1 MSTGGSVGDTPT
13 LELSA
18 ANLAS
23 PLLAAILATFNG
35 DQPIALTLNGP
46 LPTSGQ
52 QSLTGSVTQGFT
64 FAGGAWSSVSLTLT
78 ASAAGVYTDATL
90 LFSDP
95 GAIPSFLQ
103 IDPSLPPFSAAPL
116 PSGDFLDGS
125 SPGSL
130 DIAALT
136 LGFTVSTTDA
146 IGTPAAMTLGGSLAT
161 LPVIAPITTQNT
173 GPFAFTGQIVG
184 DGPALAPLP
193 PGLYPWLLDTQVPG
207 LMLSAQFDPE
217 ITFDMIDLPVSQ
229 GSLQIY
235 SPSSSVW
242 LSGNPSFCSVVAVDI
257 PATLA
262 IGETSVPVTLIASGF
277 GSGPMTVEGYF
288 SGAGL
293 TLTDML
299 TLLSIDQDALT
310 GTLPSDVIT
319 QLESTDTSGSGSNTI
334 ALQSLLI
341 SMPTSTSCDM
351 IAARFTFGANF
362 SIAEVDF
369 TDIAFTL
376 TLTPS
381 PLTVAACIDAQMT
394 MFAIPMAVELTL
406 SDSEIQITAML
417 VPAVAPQTN
426 PTLDAVVTAIS
437 DDTTFLSAIDDDL
450 AGIDVAQ
457 LSFSGV
463 IGTGYAFSVEL
474 VNSQT
479 SASSCSATI
488 GGQVI
493 TLDSIAFT
501 YNSMQQTTFTSFGGE
516 VTINDNDYF
525 LTLSSTGASFSV
537 IPTGTEQLDDIIADF
552 GMPAI
557 SLPSAL
563 DPVFLGGSVF
573 VGLGNN
579 DGTVVAAI
587 DLDIGDMQCIA
598 MVCSTKLDGQ
608 SWTGASLTLGLDI
621 DICSLSLI
629 KDVAPGQSLNISTL
643 QFLYASAAT
652 TAAQTTIIQQAVAAS
667 GSPFAS
673 FGNFPSTA
681 LIAGMSSA
689 LSGTANAKPLLFYLP
704 GEGGPSIGAEQSLA
718 ASSGDGLTWSPL
730 QIALG
735 PVTLS
740 AIGVGYSS
748 GGVALGIT
756 GSLALGPLGITLQ
769 QFAIAVPLSN
779 DPIPSFSLGGLGVD
793 YDGGGISVE
802 GAFQTLQPPPAGTSS
817 AYDGLLSVT
826 AESFDFSAVGAYAVL
841 DDGSTSLLAIAD
853 VAADIGGPPFFTVTG
868 FCGGFGYNRALQLP
882 PIAQAQSFPLL
893 AVADGQMSF
902 GGLSDLP
909 KIEQALAAYMAPQE
923 GQDWGAAGI
932 TFSSFGVVQG
942 VLMLAIAAGVQTEF
956 ALLGSASLVLPQD
969 EDTPRVNVAI
979 DIEASYIP
987 SAGTLTVLG
996 QIAPNSYIIDPSF
1009 VLSGGF
1015 AVCAWFDASA
1025 HPGDFVA
1032 TIGGYANDYSPPT
1045 WYPVVPRLQ
1054 LAWQDAG
1061 SSLSVT
1067 GDAYFA
1073 VVPNSLML
1081 GVGMQAIWQK
1091 GSIHASF
1098 TAQADFAFGWAP
1110 FFYQA
1115 DIGVMFSVTATI
1127 DLAITTIDLAV
1138 TIGAQLDIGGPPF
1151 GGSALIDLSVISFT
1165 IDFGQRNPAPPALD
1179 WASFSSSFLPAAA
1192 GSGDHAAQARMDADA
1207 AVTAGII
1214 ISVASGQ
1221 MNTSAA
1227 VAAGLTLVDGEKA
1240 SFSVALSVPATS
1252 VTGAGT
1258 TPTSLDGL
1266 QIGIAPME
1274 QSSVTSVVALSVSP
1288 YGKSPTVSLVAMSP
1302 VTGSVPAA
1310 MYYYDP
1316 DTPAPSSLLTGHLTG
1331 IALVPDEADNYVFP
1345 AASPD
1350 YAVAILEDGNPI
1362 NKNTDWQPSPIPA
1375 PDPYA
1380 GDDPITT
1387 LVTTIAANDVSA
1399 TRQAI
1404 LVALANA
1411 GFPVPETLDATPLT
1425 IASELMMNDIF
1436 QLAPIGSIQS

>member
-1 MSTGGSVGDTPT
+1 MSSGGSVGDTPT

-23 PLLAAILATFNG
+23 PLLAAILTTFNG
-35 DQPIALTLNGP
+35 GQPIALTLDGP

-64 FAGGAWSSVSLTLT
+64 FAGAAWSSVALTLT
-78 ASAAGVYTDATL
+78 ASGDGVYTDASL
-90 LFSDP
+90 VFSDP
-95 GAIPSFLQ
+95 ATIPSFLQ

-116 PSGDFLDGS
+116 ASGDFLDGS
-125 SPGSL
+125 SPGAL
-130 DIAALT
+130 DVAALT
-136 LGFTVSTTDA
+136 LAFAVSTTDA

-161 LPVIAPITTQNT
+161 LPVIAPITTQDT

-184 DGPALAPLP
+184 DGPTLAPLP
-193 PGLYPWLLDTQVPG
+193 AGLYPWLLGTQVPG
-207 LMLSAQFDPE
+207 LTLSAAFDADV
-217 ITFDMIDLPVSQ
+217 TFDMIDLPVSK

-235 SPSSSVW
+235 SPSSSAW
-242 LSGNPSFCSVVAVDI
+242 LSDNPSFCSVVAVEI
-257 PATLA
+257 PVTLA
-262 IGETSVPVTLIASGF
+262 IGEASVPVTLIASGF

-288 SGAGL
+288 SGVGL

-299 TLLSIDQDALT
+299 TLLGIDQAALT
-310 GTLPSDVIT
+310 GALPSDVVT

-341 SMPTSTSCDM
+341 SMPTATSCDM
-351 IAARFTFGANF
+351 IAARFTFGTDF
-362 SIAEVDF
+362 SIAGVDF

-394 MFAIPMAVELTL
+394 MFAIPMAVELIL
-406 SDSEIQITAML
+406 SESEIEITAML

-426 PTLDAVVTAIS
+426 PTLDAVVAALST
-437 DDTTFLSAIDDDL
+437 DTGFLSAIGDDL
-450 AGIDVAQ
+450 AGITVAQ
-457 LSFSGV
+457 LSFSGI

-479 SASSCSATI
+479 SASSCSATV
-488 GGQVI
+488 GGQSI

-501 YNSMQQTTFTSFGGE
+501 YNSMQQPAFTSFGGE
-516 VTINDNDYF
+516 VTINGNDYF

-537 IPTGTEQLDDIIADF
+537 IPTGTETLDDIIADF
-552 GMPAI
+552 GVPAV
-557 SLPSAL
+557 SLPAAL
-563 DPVFLGGSVF
+563 DPVFLGGSIF
-573 VGLGNN
+573 VGLGSNE
-579 DGTVVAAI
+579 GTVVAAI
-587 DLDIGDMQCIA
+587 DLGIGDMQCLA
-598 MVCSTKLDGQ
+598 MVCSTTLEQQ
-608 SWTGASLTLGLDI
+608 SWTGVSLTLGLDV
-621 DICSLSLI
+621 DICSLPLI
-629 KDVAPGQSLNISTL
+629 QAVAPGQSLNLSTL

-652 TAAQTTIIQQAVAAS
+652 TAAQTTTIQQAVTAS

-681 LIAGMSSA
+681 LVAGMSSA
-689 LSGTANAKPLLFYLP
+689 LSGTANAKPLLFYLA
-704 GEGGPSIGAEQSLA
+704 GENQTSLDAERDLA

-735 PVTLS
+735 PVTLT

-748 GGVALGIT
+748 AGVGLGIT
-756 GSLALGPLGITLQ
+756 GSLALGPLGLTLQ
-769 QFAIAVPLSN
+769 QFAIAIPLSN
-779 DPIPSFSLGGLGVD
+779 APIPSFSLGGLAID
-793 YDGGGISVE
+793 YNGGGVSVE
-802 GAFQTLQPPPAGTSS
+802 GAFETLQPAPTGTSS
-817 AYDGLLSVT
+817 AYDGLLSIT
-826 AESFDFSAVGAYAVL
+826 AESFDFAAVGAYAVL

-893 AVADGQMSF
+893 AIADGQMSF
-902 GGLSDLP
+902 GGLSGLP
-909 KIEQALAAYMAPQE
+909 KIEQALTAYMAPQE
-923 GQDWGAAGI
+923 GQDWGAAGVK
-932 TFSSFGVVQG
+932 FSSFGIVNG

-956 ALLGSASLVLPQD
+956 ALLGSASVVLPQD
-969 EDTPRVNVAI
+969 GDTPRVNVAV

-996 QIAPNSYIIDPSF
+996 QIAPNSYIIDPTF

-1025 HPGDFVA
+1025 HAGDFVA

-1061 SSLSVT
+1061 SSLSIT

-1073 VVPNSLML
+1073 VVPDSLML
-1081 GVGMQAIWQK
+1081 GVGMQAIWQQ
-1091 GSIHASF
+1091 GSVHASF

-1110 FFYQA
+1110 FFYQV

-1127 DLAITTIDLAV
+1127 DLAITTIDLSV

-1151 GGSALIDLSVISFT
+1151 GGSALIDLSIISFT

-1179 WASFSSSFLPAAA
+1179 WASFASGFLPAAA
-1192 GSGDHAAQARMDADA
+1192 GSRDHAAQALIGTDAT
-1207 AVTAGII
+1207 VTTGII

-1221 MNTSAA
+1221 MNTPAA

-1258 TPTSLDGL
+1258 TPASLNGL

-1274 QSSVTSVVALSVSP
+1274 QGSVTSVVALSVSP
-1288 YGKSPTVSLVAMSP
+1288 SGESPKVSLVAMSP

-1316 DTPAPSSLLTGHLTG
+1316 DAPAPSSLLTGRLTG
-1331 IALVPDEADNYVFP
+1331 MTLIPDEADNYVFP

-1350 YAVAILEDGNPI
+1350 YAVAVLENGNPI
-1362 NKNTDWQPSPIPA
+1362 QNSTDWQPAPTPA

-1380 GDDPITT
+1380 GDDPIAT
-1387 LVTTIAANDVSA
+1387 LVTTIAADGVSA

-1404 LVALANA
+1404 LVALSNA
-1411 GFPVPETLDATPLT
+1411 GFAVPETVDAAPLT
-1425 IASELMMNDIF
+1425 VASGLMMNDIF